1 MIPKRLAWPLFAGL
15 ILFFTVFFFLPV
27 GLVLR
32 AGFTDADG
40 FTLAW
45 VARVF
50 KSPVHLQGLLN
61 SLTVA
66 LATTLLA
73 TLWAVP
79 PAWCAHRFDF
89 PGKKLFNALMLVP
102 MILPPFVGAIGILQ
116 ILGPYGALNAIL
128 RCGPVDWLA
137 LSPAFWVSFL
147 QSLALYP
154 LIYLNFSASLAG
166 MDPALEEAAR
176 SLGASPWRIFRT
188 LTLPLAWPGF
198 FAGAI
203 LVFIAAFTELGTPML
218 LSYNRCAAVQIYD
231 ELAETAAS
239 PFPFA
244 LVGVVMILSVALY
257 AAARF
262 FLDRARSAG
271 AFKPGG
277 STHAPAPLRGAKAL
291 LPALC
296 CAGVAALALLPHL
309 GVILVSLTAPGSW
322 YRSILPDRFT
332 LANYT
337 EALGQEITLA
347 SIRNS
352 LFYAL
357 GATAVAAVAGVLTAW
372 IAHRAPFRRLRG
384 LPDLLAMLP
393 LAVPGIVTA
402 FGFLALSRLLLTLPA
417 VAASPTLSRSLDAIA
432 SPWLFLIFAYA
443 IRRLPYLARAAS
455 AGFQQS
461 APVLEEAARNLG
473 AGVWTTLRRITLP
486 LIGANLFAGM
496 ILTFAFCMLEVSD
509 SLILAQK
516 EAFYPVTKAIFELY
530 QLLGT
535 GPYTASALGVWAML
549 LLTAALAGG
558 SLILGKRLGALFRA

>member
-1 MIPKRLAWPLFAGL
+1 MIPTRLAWVLFAAL
-15 ILFFTVFFFLPV
+15 LLFFTAFFFLPV

-32 AGFTDADG
+32 AGFTGADG

-45 VARVF
+45 VGRVF
-50 KSPVHLQGLLN
+50 ESPVHLQGLFN
-61 SLTVA
+61 SFKIA
-66 LATTLLA
+66 LATTFLA
-73 TLWAVP
+73 ALWAIP
-79 PAWCAHRFDF
+79 PAWFAHRFDF
-89 PGKKLFNALMLVP
+89 PGKKLIGALILVP

-116 ILGPYGALNAIL
+116 ILGPYGALNSLLGCGAI
-128 RCGPVDWLA
+128 DWLA
-137 LSPAFWVSFL
+137 LAPAFWVSFL
-147 QSLALYP
+147 QSLTLYP

-166 MDPALEEAAR
+166 IDPALEEAAR
-176 SLGASPWRIFRT
+176 TLGASPWRVFRRVV
-188 LTLPLAWPGF
+188 LPIARPGF

-244 LVGVVMILSVALY
+244 LVGVMMVVSVALY
-257 AAARF
+257 ATARF
-262 FLDRARSAG
+262 FLGRAQMAG
-271 AFKPGG
+271 AFKSGG
-277 STHAPAPLRGAKAL
+277 AYVAAPLSGARAL
-291 LPALC
+291 LPVAVC
-296 CAGVAALALLPHL
+296 GGVIALALLPHL
-309 GVILVSLTAPGSW
+309 GVILVSFCAPGSW
-322 YRSILPDRFT
+322 YQSILPARFT

-357 GATAVAAVAGVLTAW
+357 AATAIAALAGIFTAW
-372 IAHRAPFRRLRG
+372 IAHRAPFKRLRA

-402 FGFLALSRLLLTLPA
+402 FGFLALSRMLLTIPA
-417 VAASPTLSRSLDAIA
+417 VAASPTLTRLFDVIA
-432 SPWLFLIFAYA
+432 TPWLFLIFAYA
-443 IRRLPYLARAAS
+443 IRRLPYMVRAAS

-473 AGVWTTLRRITLP
+473 AGIWLTLRRITLP

-535 GPYTASALGVWAML
+535 GPYTASALGVWAMV

-558 SLILGKRLGALFRA
+558 SLILGKRLGAIFRA